1 MDNYQEMLFTWEKQ
15 YKLFIKVLTEEFL
28 LSINQIDLLWADSN
42 YIFFSFLILDV
53 VINITNL

>member
-1 MDNYQEMLFTWEKQ
+1 MDNYQETLFTWEKQ

-42 YIFFSFLILDV
+42 YVFFSFLILDV